1 LVWHVAFEAVT
12 TSAAIRP
19 GKGAA
24 RGASAHAIGLAILV
38 TVLAAGAALG
48 APPRVNDGPVTITL
62 VGDVMLGRRVADI
75 AARDPSGLFE
85 EVRWILRSSDLSMG
99 NLESPLTQRSHMSP
113 NPHEL
118 KADPIAAQL
127 LADAGF
133 DVLSLANN
141 HIGDAGPGGVLDTVE
156 AIRSAGMA
164 AVGAGADLA
173 EARRPLLLRVG
184 RLTVGVMAFDATG
197 AGLAASGDPG
207 VSYWDETEAERVV
220 KRVASATDILVVSLH
235 GGVENLPETD
245 PRMRRLADLLVSW
258 GADVVWGHGAH
269 VVQPTGVADDGQSL
283 VTTSLGNFLFDQR
296 GPLTGAGVV
305 LQVLADRSGVV
316 AYRLGATSHRDLR
329 VRWVGWELPE
339 GDAVLF
345 RGEWWSLVRDLEVR
359 EEAQRGLPSFEWG
372 DVVAVSSGRVTGG
385 GPQLV
390 VSFRAISGSHPV
402 RDGFPDVQWTDARGR
417 TAHLGIYRKDTMK
430 PVWVAGMVP
439 APIAG
444 LAACDGALALAY
456 STLDD
461 PAVFATGAAVWRPV
475 GLVATDMLPGGGQPR
490 CADVDGDG
498 TTEPVILGRAGGS

>member
-1 LVWHVAFEAVT
+1 MMVT
-12 TSAAIRP
+12 
-19 GKGAA
+19 
-24 RGASAHAIGLAILV
+24 L
-38 TVLAAGAALG
+38 LAAGAAV
-48 APPRVNDGPVTITL
+48 AARPSADEPPLTITL

-85 EVRWILRSSDLSMG
+85 EVRWVLRGSDLSMG
-99 NLESPLTQRSHMSP
+99 NLESPLTQRPHVSP
-113 NPHEL
+113 NPYDL
-118 KADPIAAQL
+118 KADPVAAGL
-127 LADAGF
+127 VAAAGF

-141 HIGDAGPGGVLDTVE
+141 HIGDSGPGGVLDTVE

-164 AVGAGADLA
+164 AVGAGPNLV
-173 EARRPLLLRVG
+173 EARRPLLLHVG
-184 RLTVGVMAFDATG
+184 GTTVGVVAFDATG
-197 AGLAASGDPG
+197 AGLAASVGPG
-207 VSYWDETEAERVV
+207 VSSWDDAEAEQVV
-220 KRVASATDILVVSLH
+220 RRASATTDILVVSLH
-235 GGVENLPETD
+235 GGVENLPERD
-245 PRMRRLADLLVSW
+245 PRMQRLADRLVAW
-258 GADVVWGHGAH
+258 GADIVWGHGAH
-269 VVQPTGVADDGQSL
+269 VVQPTGVADHGKSL

-296 GPLTGAGVV
+296 GPLTGSGAV
-305 LQVLADRSGVV
+305 LQVLADRSGII

-339 GDAVLF
+339 GDAALIA
-345 RGEWWSLVRDLEVR
+345 GEWWSLVGDFEVR
-359 EEAQRGLPSFEWG
+359 DKAAPHLESFEWG
-372 DVVAVSSGRVTGG
+372 EVLAVSSGGVTGDEDEV
-385 GPQLV
+385 V
-390 VSFRAISGSHPV
+390 VSFRAFSGSHPV

-498 TTEPVILGRAGGS
+498 TTEPIILGRAGGSD